1 MAGFRHCEARREGLT
16 SNQHLN
22 QVTNAR
28 LGRNCCF
35 CFCLCLAAVPSDVN
49 SQMRNFVAFGLAM
62 GLLGPVAFAQKPAPP
77 PPPPSAPPR
86 TPPNQPG
93 NSGSPVSQPT
103 GPLETDFVMFL
114 TGNVAADDGSRLPS
128 NVMVERVCNARV
140 RQQVY
145 AGPAGDFSMQLG
157 SVNDSTLDASAEG
170 GSQSGLP
177 GKYSETGIPR
187 QQLANCELRA
197 QAPGFR
203 SRDLSLMALDS
214 SAKNIVVGTIIVHRT
229 TKVEGTTID
238 AAAYK
243 APKDAVTAYQKGI
256 DAQKNGKLADA
267 RRYFEK
273 AVDVYPGYAR
283 AWFHLGIVLE
293 KDKQK
298 DAARTAYTRATT
310 EDAGYL
316 PPYLSLAVM
325 ASAAENWME
334 VIRSTNFI
342 LALDPFKDLAGYTVE
357 LDAFTFAEAY
367 FYNALANYRVKNFAE
382 AERNAL
388 KAERLLGDIPDLHL
402 LLAELFARRNDYPAA
417 VGELQTYLE
426 LVPHADNVEQ
436 VRERQ
441 AELKKQNDAVSTGR
455 KNDPQ

>member
-1 MAGFRHCEARREGLT
+1 MAIGRIPSLRGWTQRANIEPAFRSGHERETKTEASFLF
-16 SNQHLN
+16 
-22 QVTNAR
+22 R
-28 LGRNCCF
+28 LRS
-35 CFCLCLAAVPSDVN
+35 LRQIVN
-49 SQMRNFVAFGLAM
+49 SQMRIFVAFGLAM
-62 GLLGPVAFAQKPAPP
+62 GLLCPVAFAQKPPAPP
-77 PPPPSAPPR
+77 PPPSGPPK
-86 TPPNQPG
+86 TPPSQPG
-93 NSGSPVSQPT
+93 NPSSQPT
-103 GPLETDFVMFL
+103 NETETDFVMFL

-145 AGPAGDFSMQLG
+145 AAPGGDFSMQLG
-157 SVNDSTLDASAEG
+157 SAIDSTLDASADG
-170 GSQSGLP
+170 GSQPASP

-187 QQLANCELRA
+187 EQLSNCELRA
-197 QAPGFR
+197 LAPGFR
-203 SRDLSLMALDS
+203 SPEISLVALDS
-214 SAKNIVVGTIIVHRT
+214 SAKDVRVGTIVMHKS

-243 APKDAVTAYQKGI
+243 APKDALTAYQKGL
-256 DAQKNGKLADA
+256 DAQKKGKLASA

-273 AVDVYPGYAR
+273 AVEVYPAYAR
-283 AWFHLGIVLE
+283 AWFQLGSVLE
-293 KDKQK
+293 KEKQK
-298 DAARTAYTRATT
+298 EAARTAYTRATT

-325 ASAAENWME
+325 ASAAENWTE

-342 LALDPFKDLAGYTVE
+342 LALDPFKDLTGYTVE

-367 FYNALANYRVKNFAE
+367 FYNALANYRVKNFGE

-388 KAERLLGDIPDLHL
+388 KAERLLGSIPDLHL
-402 LLAELFARRNDYPAA
+402 LLGEIFARKKDYPAA
-417 VGELQTYLE
+417 IAELQTYLE

-441 AELKKQNDAVSTGR
+441 AELRKRNEALSTGE
-455 KNDPQ
+455 KNNSQ